1 MRSGRRSYC
10 LDMLFRKDPR
20 GIEKFTKI
28 NTLLKDL
35 SDIGDRARCA
45 LPGGDKRGEASRKR
59 ASRPSGQQKVRKK
72 NQLLEGPYYP
82 TVGFMQNWN

>member
-1 MRSGRRSYC
+1 MRSGKRSYC

-35 SDIGDRARCA
+35 SDRCDRARCA
-45 LPGGDKRGEASRKR
+45 LPGGFSPLIASRER

>member
-1 MRSGRRSYC
+1 MRSGKRSYC

-28 NTLLKDL
+28 STLMKDL
-35 SDIGDRARCA
+35 SDRCDRSRCA
-45 LPGGDKRGEASRKR
+45 LPGGGKRGEASRKR
-59 ASRPSGQQKVRKK
+59 ASRPSRQQKVRKK

>member
-1 MRSGRRSYC
+1 MRSGKRSYC

-45 LPGGDKRGEASRKR
+45 LPGNRKS
-59 ASRPSGQQKVRKK
+59 ARKINYWK
-72 NQLLEGPYYP
+72 GLIIRL
-82 TVGFMQNWN
+82 

>member
-1 MRSGRRSYC
+1 MRSGKRSYC

-45 LPGGDKRGEASRKR
+45 LQGGDKRGEASRKR

-72 NQLLEGPYYP
+72 NQLLEVSYYP

>member
-45 LPGGDKRGEASRKR
+45 FPGGFSPLAASRER
-59 ASRPSGQQKVRKK
+59 TSRPVQDGRKSARK
-72 NQLLEGPYYP
+72 INYWKGLIIRL
-82 TVGFMQNWN
+82 